1 MADANAHNTLY
12 QRLARGI
19 RARFDLLPGDYG
31 TIEWLL
37 GEFMIEVS
45 FISKRIASV
54 VGSILS
60 KNALRHA
67 GIVLGLLLLCGFCLP
82 AWTQETPAPS
92 PPTAS
97 KVNAGPE
104 QTAVAS
110 PDRNSC
116 PPRPIAGV
124 DNALNVVV
132 ALDPDTLWRPRGG
145 EVHFTIS
152 SRNGGTVA
160 VAEVQVC
167 MGWSFPFGER
177 TASGVSHDLSPS
189 PLVRSVSAGGSAAVF
204 GAMVPNLTSVPSLWP
219 FHLLAGGDL
228 TYTAAD
234 TVPVA
239 DMVVAVTLGD
249 GTKALVLLPVGVT
262 SVIYAVVL
270 VAICVVGFFVIA
282 WAFVRRAPVR
292 GHNVML
298 KLICTQDGFASL
310 SQFQILLWTVT
321 IGASAVYVMV
331 LSGNLINLTD
341 GTLVLLGIA
350 GGAALLARVPGGQLQ
365 SAAQNAPTEAAV
377 PAAVP
382 AVAPAAVPAVNR
394 EARWSDLVIVD
405 RTIDITRVQML
416 IFTLISAAFVILK
429 VLVGYAIPDIP
440 VNFQMLMGISNGIYV
455 VGRQL
460 PNQSK

>member
-1 MADANAHNTLY
+1 MTEA
-12 QRLARGI
+12 
-19 RARFDLLPGDYG
+19 
-31 TIEWLL
+31 
-37 GEFMIEVS
+37 S
-45 FISKRIASV
+45 FAAKDRV
-54 VGSILS
+54 C
-60 KNALRHA
+60 LRHA
-67 GIVLGLLLLCGFCLP
+67 RIVLGLLLLCGFCLP
-82 AWTQETPAPS
+82 AWTQETPAPAPT

-97 KVNAGPE
+97 KANAGPE
-104 QTAVAS
+104 NTAIAS
-110 PDRNSC
+110 PDRNNC
-116 PPRPIAGV
+116 PSRPVAGV
-124 DNALNVVV
+124 ENPVNVMV

-145 EVHFTIS
+145 EVHFTIN

-160 VAEVQVC
+160 VQAVQVC
-167 MGWSFPFGER
+167 MGWSLPFGER
-177 TASGVSHDLSPS
+177 PASGVSHALSPS
-189 PLVRSVSAGGSAAVF
+189 PLVRSISAGGSAAVF
-204 GAMVPNLTSVPSLWP
+204 GAMVPNLPSVPSPWP
-219 FHLLAGGDL
+219 FHLLDGGDL
-228 TYTAAD
+228 TYTAAY

-249 GTKALVLLPVGVT
+249 GTTKALVLLPVGVT

-270 VAICVVGFFVIA
+270 VALCVVGFFLVA
-282 WAFVRRAPVR
+282 WAFVRRAPIPGR
-292 GHNVML
+292 NVAL

-365 SAAQNAPTEAAV
+365 SAAQNAPTQ
-377 PAAVP
+377 AAVP
-382 AVAPAAVPAVNR
+382 AVAPVVAPAVAAAVAPAAAPAVAAAAVPAVNPKPP
-394 EARWSDLVIVD
+394 RWSDLVIVD

-429 VLVGYAIPDIP
+429 VLVGYTIPDIP
-440 VNFQMLMGISNGIYV
+440 LNFQMLMGISNGIYV
-455 VGRQL
+455 IGRQL